1 MPGGAAVF
9 CAAFFNWLAKT
20 GELSGLSCQVRVK
33 CDVLLSGSPAGT
45 LPLFCSA
52 LCFN

>member
-33 CDVLLSGSPAGT
+33 CDVLLSGSPAGDAAAV
-45 LPLFCSA
+45 LFGA
-52 LCFN
+52 LF